1 MIFRIVIGIVV
12 LLLIA
17 VAGLT
22 LYVQA
27 EADYKLERL
36 ADQGAVRALVLY
48 HPSRDA
54 AFSEDLSQAFAQGL
68 MEKGFAVDR
77 ATMTGETPA
86 RPEGYALIA
95 VVSNT
100 FYLRPDWPTMRY
112 LERADFKGLRAVGL
126 MGGAGTTES
135 ATRLLEEALK
145 TAGADVIAVRSF
157 WISRPN
163 DETRTNEA
171 NRDVAK
177 DMARKFG
184 VEAAETTLAAAKD
197 DT

>member
-135 ATRLLEEALK
+135 AARLLEEALK

-184 VEAAETTLAAAKD
+184 VEAAETTLAAAKG

>member
-135 ATRLLEEALK
+135 AARLLEEALK
-145 TAGADVIAVRSF
+145 TAGADVVAVRSF

-184 VEAAETTLAAAKD
+184 VEAAETTLAGAKG